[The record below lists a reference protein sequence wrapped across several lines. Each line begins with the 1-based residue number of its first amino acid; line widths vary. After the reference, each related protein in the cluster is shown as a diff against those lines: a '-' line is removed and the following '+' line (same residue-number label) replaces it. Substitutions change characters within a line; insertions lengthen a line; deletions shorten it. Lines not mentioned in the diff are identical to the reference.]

1 KPEATRA
8 IVPYQLFGGICG
20 MGRAAFRHG
29 ALNRER
35 AQTETVIVMTELGD
49 VGRKATG
56 VAALALLI
64 GIAPACIGSSSL
76 ASLGV
81 FSDLM
86 AKGQT
91 AMQAA
96 DEKMHQN
103 RADAAYVIVR
113 RHMNEIDAAIAKVER
128 DARIADGDKAKTIHA
143 LREYRTV
150 FEDASAK

>member
-1 KPEATRA
+1 
-8 IVPYQLFGGICG
+8 
-20 MGRAAFRHG
+20 
-29 ALNRER
+29 
-35 AQTETVIVMTELGD
+35 MTEVRD
-49 VGRKATG
+49 VGRKSAR
-56 VAALALLI
+56 VAALALLL
-64 GIAPACIGSSSL
+64 GIAPACIGSSGL

-81 FSDLM
+81 YSDLM

-113 RHMNEIDAAIAKVER
+113 RHINEIDTAIAKVQR
-128 DARIADGDKAKTIHA
+128 DARIADGDKTKTIHA

-150 FEDASAK
+150 FQDASVKMRAMKDIQAQFAR

>member
-1 KPEATRA
+1 
-8 IVPYQLFGGICG
+8 
-20 MGRAAFRHG
+20 
-29 ALNRER
+29 
-35 AQTETVIVMTELGD
+35 MTEVRD
-49 VGRKATG
+49 VGRKSAR
-56 VAALALLI
+56 VAALALLL
-64 GIAPACIGSSSL
+64 GIAPACIGSSGL

-81 FSDLM
+81 YSDLM

-103 RADAAYVIVR
+103 RADAAYVTVR
-113 RHMNEIDAAIAKVER
+113 RHINEIDTAIAKVER

-150 FEDASAK
+150 FQDASVKMRAMKDIQAQFAR